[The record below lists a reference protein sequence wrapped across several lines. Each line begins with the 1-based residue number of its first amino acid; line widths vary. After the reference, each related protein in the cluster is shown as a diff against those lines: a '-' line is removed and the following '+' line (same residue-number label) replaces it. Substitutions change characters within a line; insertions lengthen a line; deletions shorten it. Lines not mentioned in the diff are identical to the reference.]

1 VLGYEAKAGLAY
13 RSSPRTDLFA
23 EAVYQGAASRS
34 QGSLDRSAINSWG
47 YRLGLRYRLGGVHAA
62 AAPQATMP

>member
-1 VLGYEAKAGLAY
+1 MLGYEAKAGLAY

-23 EAVYQGAASRS
+23 EAVFQGAASRS
-34 QGSLDRSAINSWG
+34 QGSIDRSAINSWG
-47 YRLGLRYRLGGVHAA
+47 YRLGLRYRFGGVHAA